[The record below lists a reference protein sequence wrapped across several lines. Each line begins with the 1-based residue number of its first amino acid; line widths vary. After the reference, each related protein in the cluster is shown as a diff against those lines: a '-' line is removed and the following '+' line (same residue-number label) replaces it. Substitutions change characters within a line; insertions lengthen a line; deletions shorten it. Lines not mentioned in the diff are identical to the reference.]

1 MLKEDKR
8 KPTFLVGI
16 FIFMKFQIYNQKYN
30 VPDLMHQIGYKPI
43 GTTERNELNCVRPMG
58 ADYPRFHIY
67 VKEDKLDNRDVL
79 SFSLHL
85 DQKKPVYEG
94 VTAHGGDYEGEVV
107 QDEAQRIRDVIFR

>member
-1 MLKEDKR
+1 MR
-8 KPTFLVGI
+8 
-16 FIFMKFQIYNQKYN
+16 FQIYNQNYN
-30 VPDLMHQIGYKPI
+30 LQDLMRRIGYKPI
-43 GTTERNELNCVRPMG
+43 GTTEKGELNCVRPMG

-67 VKEDKLDNRDVL
+67 VKEEKLGDKDVL
-79 SFSLHL
+79 TLSLHL